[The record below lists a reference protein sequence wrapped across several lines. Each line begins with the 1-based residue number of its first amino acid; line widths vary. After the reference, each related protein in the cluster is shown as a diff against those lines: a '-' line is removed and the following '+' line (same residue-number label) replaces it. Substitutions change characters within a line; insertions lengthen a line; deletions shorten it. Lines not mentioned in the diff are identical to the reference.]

1 MAFDTSSPASIAV
14 AEFTTSRRGFDP
26 EEVRTF
32 LQAVSLEMSRV
43 KEREASVAAELEAV
57 RTELAMVRQ
66 TSVSRSSVDLDEA
79 TVASLLGEE
88 AARVLTTAREGAAQ
102 LRARAEREV
111 EADRLAASEAIER
124 ERSDA
129 AADAARVRAEAT
141 SDAERSRLEATDAA
155 TAEVEAAKIQGR
167 DMVFEA
173 RAYREKVMADLARR
187 REAAQQQ
194 LDVLNLQRGRLRSS
208 FESVRNV
215 LDEIRAELHDGEL
228 GPSPLDDLPAI
239 SGAFPVVARMT
250 EYTTRPAEVA
260 GAAVVEATP
269 EPVVVP
275 EPVVSESVAPDPAFE
290 VEPVAVEPD
299 VVEPEAAAEV
309 AEVSVVVEEPML
321 VVETVTVVEAVDAVE
336 PEVVEAVE
344 AGEVEPEVEVV
355 AAEIVE
361 EAKPEIVA
369 VVEPPVEPEPEA
381 ETLAV
386 VHDLVRVRP
395 QARPSRPPA
404 DDVFARLR
412 ASRTDDVGQLQE
424 APTPVSSGRAASTLT
439 PLRGALDSDS
449 SGSAVAVAERIEIKV
464 HQPVDLDSE
473 PAAAPAAVAVASVDV
488 EPPTAEPLAPADE
501 VIAARREALAPVEE
515 AMARRLKRALADEQS
530 EILDKLRRKTKK
542 TTLTLDD
549 LFGSAS
555 SYENR
560 YIDAVAADV
569 TAAARAGALSLTEM
583 EPASL
588 TAALDKA
595 SVSDAIAI
603 ELVEHLVAPLRA
615 RLERAF
621 VDSADDAEAAADQFR
636 AVYREWKTQRIDAA
650 ASHAALAAH
659 GRGALAALTPG
670 TSLCW
675 VVDSERPCAEGDDNV
690 LGGAVAAGDDFP
702 TGHRHAPAYMGCRCA
717 IALAS
722 R

>member
-1 MAFDTSSPASIAV
+1 MAFDPSSPASISV
-14 AEFTTSRRGFDP
+14 ADFTTGRRGFDP
-26 EEVRTF
+26 VEVRSF
-32 LQAVSLEMSRV
+32 LEAVSLEMSRV
-43 KEREASVAAELEAV
+43 KEREASLAAELDAV
-57 RTELAMVRQ
+57 RTELAMVKQ
-66 TSVSRSSVDLDEA
+66 TSVARSSVDLDEA

-102 LRARAEREV
+102 LRARSEREV
-111 EADRLAASEAIER
+111 EADRQAAAEAIER
-124 ERSDA
+124 ERADA
-129 AADAARVRAEAT
+129 AADAQRSRAEAAA
-141 SDAERSRLEATDAA
+141 DAERLRLEATDTA
-155 TAEVEAAKIQGR
+155 TAEVDAAKIQGR

-187 REAAQQQ
+187 RESAQQQ

-250 EYTTRPAEVA
+250 EYTSRPAE
-260 GAAVVEATP
+260 
-269 EPVVVP
+269 PVV
-275 EPVVSESVAPDPAFE
+275 
-290 VEPVAVEPD
+290 
-299 VVEPEAAAEV
+299 
-309 AEVSVVVEEPML
+309 
-321 VVETVTVVEAVDAVE
+321 
-336 PEVVEAVE
+336 
-344 AGEVEPEVEVV
+344 
-355 AAEIVE
+355 
-361 EAKPEIVA
+361 
-369 VVEPPVEPEPEA
+369 VEPEPEPEPDPVVETVPHLSVDVELPVA
-381 ETLAV
+381 EDPAVDDAMIEDEPAPALSSEVPTLSSDVVPEPTDDDQAEDSPDDEPETLAV

-395 QARPSRPPA
+395 QARPSRQPA

-412 ASRTDDVGQLQE
+412 ASRTDEVGQLQE
-424 APTPVSSGRAASTLT
+424 APEASNRPSTL
-439 PLRGALDSDS
+439 LAVRGAVANDLPDA
-449 SGSAVAVAERIEIKV
+449 GSAVAVAERIEIKV
-464 HQPVDLDSE
+464 HKPVDAPVE
-473 PAAAPAAVAVASVDV
+473 PALAAVQAAA
-488 EPPTAEPLAPADE
+488 EPPIAEPLAPADE
-501 VIAARREALAPVEE
+501 VVSARRDALAPVEE
-515 AMARRLKRALADEQS
+515 AIARRLKRALADEQS

-560 YIDAVAADV
+560 YIDAVSADV
-569 TAAARAGALSLTEM
+569 TAAARAGALSLAQI
-583 EPASL
+583 EPAPL
-588 TAALDKA
+588 TAAIEKA
-595 SVSDAIAI
+595 SVVDATAI

-650 ASHAALAAH
+650 ASHVALAAH
-659 GRGALAALTPG
+659 GRGALAALTSG
-670 TSLCW
+670 TPVCW

-702 TGHRHAPAYMGCRCA
+702 TGHRHAPAYPGCRCA
-717 IALAS
+717 IALAP